1 MSISINCCNKILPLL
16 IVTFA
21 AFFLQN
27 VNSEEITEKQ
37 DKIFGKEL
45 YAYQKNAIDKIF
57 DKLKNHPDRYN
68 LLYQLPT
75 GGGKTV
81 IFSEITRRFIHETGK
96 KVLILTHRVE
106 LCGQTSQMLN
116 EFGVVNK
123 VINSEVKELPV
134 PNDFMCFVA
143 MVETLNN
150 RLRDKILDLE
160 NIGLMIVD
168 EAHYNSFRK
177 LFKFYEK
184 GVMLGVTA
192 TPLSSNINLP
202 MNEVYDELVVGES
215 ISSLIN
221 MGFLARATT
230 YSYHV
235 GLSSLKIG
243 INGDYTVSSS
253 ERLYNTHVM
262 QDKLLAAYKD
272 QSLGKKTLIFNNG
285 IHTSQYVYETFRQA
299 GFEIR
304 HLDNT
309 HTAGERRKIL
319 DWFRE
324 KPDAILTSVSILTTG
339 FDEPTVQS
347 IVLNRATRS
356 LTLYFQMIGR
366 GSRIIPGKN
375 EFTVIDLGNNLSRFG
390 LWEDEVDWTAV
401 FRNPEAYLL
410 NLRSDEEIE
419 LQYRY
424 EMPEELRAKFIKSEI
439 IDFDIKEAH
448 KDALRQKQRPK
459 IVIENSIEQH
469 VKMCVENSSD
479 IEGALSLAQL
489 LKEEIDFRVRVY
501 TRCLGKASQSY
512 VSWLQ
517 DDYCRKMKQQI
528 VRFGSPIVA
537 VHLEEDSEP
546 LDILST
552 NAAPKIQ
559 EEIKPDL
566 NTDL

>member
-1 MSISINCCNKILPLL
+1 LDIQE
-16 IVTFA
+16 T
-21 AFFLQN
+21 
-27 VNSEEITEKQ
+27 TERQ
-37 DKIFGKEL
+37 DNTFGKEL
-45 YAYQKNAIDKIF
+45 YSYQKTAIDKIF
-57 DKLKNHPDRYN
+57 EKLENHPERYN

-81 IFSEITRRFIHETGK
+81 IFSEIARRYIQQTGK

-134 PNDFMCFVA
+134 PNNYMCFVA

-150 RLRDKILDLE
+150 RLRDKILDLD
-160 NIGLMIVD
+160 NVGLMIVD

-192 TPLSSNINLP
+192 TPLSSNIKLP
-202 MNEVYDELVVGES
+202 MNEVYDELIVGES
-215 ISSLIN
+215 IGSLIN
-221 MGFLARATT
+221 MGFLSRATT

-235 GLSSLKIG
+235 GLTSLKIG

-253 ERLYNTHVM
+253 ERLYNTHMM

-272 QSLGKKTLIFNNG
+272 QCLGKKTLIFNNG
-285 IHTSQYVYETFRQA
+285 IHTSQYVYESFKTA
-299 GFEIR
+299 GFEIK

-309 HTAGERRKIL
+309 HTGSERRKIL

-339 FDEPTVQS
+339 FDEPTVES
-347 IVLNRATRS
+347 IILNRATRS

-366 GSRIIPGKN
+366 GSRVIPGKST
-375 EFTVIDLGNNLSRFG
+375 FTVIDLGNNLSRFG
-390 LWEDEVDWTAV
+390 LWEDEVDWAAV

-424 EMPEELRAKFIKSEI
+424 EMPDELRAKFSKSEV
-439 IDFDIKEAH
+439 IDFDVKEAH
-448 KDALRQKQRPK
+448 KEALRQKQRPK

-469 VKMCVENSSD
+469 VKICVENSSD
-479 IEGALSLAQL
+479 IEGALELAHL

-512 VSWLQ
+512 VAWLQ
-517 DDYCRKMKQQI
+517 DDYYRKLKQKI
-528 VRFGSPIVA
+528 VRIGSPVIAETEHELVQENEA
-537 VHLEEDSEP
+537 DDTSEE
-546 LDILST
+546 T
-552 NAAPKIQ
+552 
-559 EEIKPDL
+559 EIISS
-566 NTDL
+566 